1 MAGLVTTLLGAL
13 RMRPRRPVDTCP
25 VCQRGIGDHE
35 ERMRL
40 PGGGYAHRGCSTYR
54 MRRREQIRRRARVY

>member
-1 MAGLVTTLLGAL
+1 
-13 RMRPRRPVDTCP
+13 VDEH
-25 VCQRGIGDHE
+25 D

-54 MRRREQIRRRARVY
+54 MRRRDQIRRRARVY

>member
-1 MAGLVTTLLGAL
+1 MAGLVTTVLSAL
-13 RMRPRRPVDTCP
+13 RMRPRRRLDTCP
-25 VCQRGIGDHE
+25 VCERGIRAHE